1 MRTSAK
7 KMLLIVGCLSIAIC
21 CAIFP
26 GASEGETVE
35 NQMANE
41 NATITDSVA
50 KKAYS
55 FREDYDGIERK
66 TKSVF
71 LVGNFDRNEELA
83 SFGSGFVC
91 FDEHLFVTNQHVIDQ
106 ATSIAVLDDDDN
118 MYILDQ
124 VVLSD
129 KEKDVAI
136 LLFPDGKKYESLN
149 INEDGE
155 LKRGQPVVTIG
166 SPEGYQNTVAFGN
179 ISAFLKQDNMTMI
192 QFTAPISHG
201 SSGGCLFDDRGNV
214 IGVTSAGVDEGQNI
228 GFAIPIKIVKELY
241 DQWDKKSFVQLGT
254 KRSWDTVGT
263 ISIPSFSSVKPIFSP
278 TPSPAPTLSPSPKP
292 TSTASK
298 KPNDATGALPTR
310 DSLKFNM
317 ELSSTAFAELETV
330 TVSITVANVG
340 ESDLPGSVIL
350 YYPSGKLVEGFDS
363 STLTAGSSKSW
374 KGPWAITQKELDEG
388 KITFFVRYYA
398 YNEKGE
404 LQSYVAGITRHITYS
419 GVESNLDVK
428 HNADSSQ
435 QDMLQVEA
443 SVDHDIVYTM
453 PAQVRFTVTVTNNSN
468 VDASNVGVYAVNT
481 KLYTF
486 ASIPAGESK
495 TFTRDVLISG
505 AGTFQFEAWTKD
517 EFGQPLNFQSNT
529 IPIKYMTPTEEPHK

>member
-1 MRTSAK
+1 MHFISKR
-7 KMLLIVGCLSIAIC
+7 LLQIIGCLCVTLC
-21 CAIFP
+21 CAVLP
-26 GASEGETVE
+26 GTSMGDEGEKK
-35 NQMANE
+35 NANAE
-41 NATITDSVA
+41 ITDSVVVN
-50 KKAYS
+50 AYS
-55 FREDYDGIERK
+55 FREDYDSIERK

-71 LVGNFDRNEELA
+71 LVGNFDKNEELM

-106 ATSIAVLDDDDN
+106 ATSLAVLDDDDN

-201 SSGGCLFDDRGNV
+201 SSGGCLFDDSGNV

-263 ISIPSFSSVKPIFSP
+263 ISIPSFSVKPILSP

-292 TSTASK
+292 TSTASN
-298 KPNDATGALPTR
+298 KPNDTTGALPTR

-340 ESDLPGSVIL
+340 ESDLPGSVTL
-350 YYPSGKLVEGFDS
+350 YYPSGKQVEEFDS

-374 KGPWAITQKELDEG
+374 KGAWSITQKELDEG
-388 KITFFVRYYA
+388 KITFVVRYYA
-398 YNEKGE
+398 YNEEGE
-404 LQSYVAGITRHITYS
+404 LQSYAAGLTKHITYS
-419 GVESNLDVK
+419 GTESNPDEK

-435 QDMLQVEA
+435 QDMLQIEA
-443 SVDHDIVYTM
+443 SVDRDVVYTM
-453 PAQVRFTVTVTNNSN
+453 PAQVCFTVTVTNNSN
-468 VDASNVGVYAVNT
+468 VDVSNIGVYAVNT

-517 EFGQPLNFQSNT
+517 EFGQPMNFQSNT
-529 IPIKYMTPTEEPHK
+529 IPIKYMTPAEDQHK